1 VAIELFAQE
10 LFAHCMPGSTRQEFA
25 KGFDLGLDLVAR
37 HADESTL
44 FAGDSNFRQWPDLEL
59 VKVVRRR

>member
-10 LFAHCMPGSTRQEFA
+10 FFAHCMPGSTRQ
-25 KGFDLGLDLVAR
+25 GFDLGLDLVAR
-37 HADESTL
+37 PADENTL
-44 FAGDSNFRQWPDLEL
+44 IAGDSNFWQWSDLEL